1 MGALASRGNATARRR
16 FDAWSPACVRIAC
29 RPMPAGRAQRLLD
42 PCLAAAAGALL
53 WAGANA
59 LVPAAAAPFPGHG
72 ERFAAMAAD
81 PLAFD
86 GAFPHRVLWPLLA
99 RGAAACGLDAV
110 GFSALCNGL
119 LLAVVCHVV
128 RARAGRA
135 VDGLL
140 AAAAVAAS
148 GGVLV
153 YQTMACFSDPLNL
166 ALLLLAAHWAARP
179 ARLWG
184 CVLVGALSHELMLF
198 FVPWLS
204 WLRLRHGGSW
214 RRDGLAGAL
223 VVAAYGGWRLFVAAQ
238 APPGGYGAGYYVE
251 NNFWAPWLLPALL
264 ALWLLVAIVEFGPLL
279 AVVAAGW
286 RVGLSSVGGRA
297 GLSLFV
303 AGVLPL
309 LWFAYDVMRFA
320 ALLAVPLALCAADL
334 LRAGGHR
341 ARIALVALVTAAA
354 ATYVWQ
360 HPVPSQQGGAAFTR
374 ITADVLQLA
383 APHVQPGAPVAFAP
397 AMGITGELLAR
408 HAWTCAAAAAALV
421 GAGVLGMLLARY
433 VGSASV
439 GGSAPDTRRN
449 ASP

>member
-1 MGALASRGNATARRR
+1 ML
-16 FDAWSPACVRIAC
+16 
-29 RPMPAGRAQRLLD
+29 AGRAQRLLD
-42 PCLAAAAGALL
+42 PCFAAVAGALL

-99 RGAAACGLDAV
+99 RGAAACGLDVV

-128 RARAGRA
+128 RARTGRA

-140 AAAAVAAS
+140 AGAAVAVS

-153 YQTMACFSDPLNL
+153 YQAMACFSDPLNL

-179 ARLWG
+179 WRLWP
-184 CVLVGALSHELMLF
+184 CALLGALSHELTLF
-198 FVPWLS
+198 FLPWLF
-204 WLRLRHGGSW
+204 WLRFRRGGTLRADAYVG
-214 RRDGLAGAL
+214 AAL

-251 NNFWAPWLLPALL
+251 NNFWAPWLLPALW
-264 ALWLLVAIVEFGPLL
+264 ALWLLVAVAEFGPLL

-286 RVGLSSVGGRA
+286 RVRAAAVGGRA
-297 GLSLFV
+297 GLLLFV
-303 AGVLPL
+303 AGVPPL
-309 LWFAYDVMRFA
+309 MWFAYDVMRFA
-320 ALLAVPLALCAADL
+320 ALFAVPLTLCAADL
-334 LRAGGHR
+334 LRVGGGR
-341 ARIALVALVTAAA
+341 ARAVLTALVVAAA
-354 ATYVWQ
+354 ATYAWQ
-360 HPVPSQQGGAAFTR
+360 HPIAAQQGGAAFTR
-374 ITADVLQLA
+374 VTGDVLQLA
-383 APHVQPGAPVAFAP
+383 APHVRPGEAVAFTP
-397 AMGITGELLAR
+397 AMAITGELAAR
-408 HAWTCAAAAAALV
+408 HAWTFAATAAALV
-421 GAGVLGMLLARY
+421 GAGALGLLFARY
-433 VGSASV
+433 VGSASAA
-439 GGSAPDTRRN
+439 GSAPDTRRN

>member
-1 MGALASRGNATARRR
+1 ML
-16 FDAWSPACVRIAC
+16 
-29 RPMPAGRAQRLLD
+29 AGRAQRLLD
-42 PCLAAAAGALL
+42 PCFAAAAGALL
-53 WAGANA
+53 WVGANA

-72 ERFAAMAAD
+72 ERFATMATD
-81 PLAFD
+81 PLAFG

-99 RGAAACGLDAV
+99 RGAAACGLDVV

-135 VDGLL
+135 VDALL
-140 AAAAVAAS
+140 AGAAIAVS

-179 ARLWG
+179 WRLWA
-184 CVLVGALSHELMLF
+184 CALLGALSHELMLF
-198 FVPWLS
+198 FLPWMF
-204 WLRLRHGGSW
+204 WLRLRHGGSL
-214 RRDGLAGAL
+214 RSDGYIGAAV

-251 NNFWAPWLLPALL
+251 NNFWAPWLLPALG
-264 ALWLLVAIVEFGPLL
+264 ALWLLVTVVEFGPLL

-286 RVGLSSVGGRA
+286 RTGAAAVGGRVGIA
-297 GLSLFV
+297 LFV
-303 AGVLPL
+303 GGVPPL

-320 ALLAVPLALCAADL
+320 ALLAVPLTLCAADL
-334 LRAGGHR
+334 LRAGGGR
-341 ARIALVALVTAAA
+341 ARAGLAALVVVAA

-360 HPVPSQQGGAAFTR
+360 HPNAAQQGGAAFTR
-374 ITADVLQLA
+374 VTGDVLQLA
-383 APHVQPGAPVAFAP
+383 APHVRPGEPVAFAP
-397 AMGITGELLAR
+397 AMAITGELAAR
-408 HAWTCAAAAAALV
+408 HAWTFAAAAVALV
-421 GAGVLGMLLARY
+421 GAGGLGLLLARY
-433 VGSASV
+433 VGSASAA
-439 GGSAPDTRRN
+439 GSAPDTRRS